1 MNALDE
7 AAPRQAGLRSS
18 EIVGGDLR
26 LVLNN
31 TMTAVEDG
39 RHQISR
45 YLKPWDV
52 GGAVLNRLEVV
63 FEELVSNTIRHGF
76 GPRSD
81 QVILISVAVRPGAI
95 ELAFEDDGLPFNPL
109 EVPVPEPFTSLED
122 AKLGGLGI
130 PLILK
135 LSTNVH
141 YERIPPGAAH
151 QMIDGRPFEP
161 CNRVKVSIANSA

>member
-1 MNALDE
+1 MNALNE
-7 AAPRQAGLRSS
+7 AAPRQTGLRLS
-18 EIVGGDLR
+18 EIVAGDLR
-26 LVLNN
+26 LALNN

-39 RHQISR
+39 RYQILR
-45 YLKPWDV
+45 YLEPWDIR
-52 GGAVLNRLEVV
+52 GAVVNRLEVV

-81 QVILISVAVRPGAI
+81 QIILVSVAVKPGAI

-109 EVPVPEPFTSLED
+109 EIAEPEPFTSLEE

-135 LSTNVH
+135 LSTNVR
-141 YERIPPGAAH
+141 YERIPPGTVR
-151 QMIDGRPFEP
+151 QIIDGRPFAP
-161 CNRVKVSIANSA
+161 CNRIKISIANSA